1 MGKQEVFIDLASLL
15 IMSNFIDN
23 HSYKKFYNLL
33 ICVIMSGEYFL
44 SCMIH
49 DFTFTI
55 YKRTNQQVVK

>member
-23 HSYKKFYNLL
+23 HSYKNFYNLL

-44 SCMIH
+44 SCMTH
-49 DFTFTI
+49 NFTFTT